1 MTRSTAMLRRLP
13 RRTRQAV
20 PAGLLVLLASCAAY
34 RPLPLPTSPPLA
46 ASWHD
51 LRHAGALR
59 PPLSVAEVAAL
70 AVENDPPLRAARAS
84 LGVARAEVLD
94 AGILPNPSLSAGI
107 TPVIGGPGTTTG
119 WSIGLS
125 QDLQALV
132 TLRPRRQAARAAAGQ
147 VDAALL
153 WQEWQVIGQARLLTV
168 DLVEGARLGRL
179 LRQARAL
186 LAHRY
191 AATRAAVAE
200 GNASLTTV
208 SPDLAALTATERQ
221 IDALDQLQQT
231 RRHQLAALLGL
242 DPGAA
247 LPLAPRLDLPVT
259 PAAAVLASLPTLPE
273 RRPDLL
279 ALRLGYRAQDARVR
293 AAILGQFPRL
303 TIGFT
308 SGSDTGG
315 VRSIGPQVTLDLPVF
330 DRNQG
335 KIALARATRRQLRAE
350 YAARLAAAV
359 GEVRAMLADSALLRR
374 QLRLA
379 RRHLATT
386 RRIAGAATAAFR
398 AGNLTERA
406 YVDFVT
412 TRIETAQQIL
422 GLEQSLLEQQVA
434 MATLTGAGMPAVR
447 LTTAPPAAQAEPRS

>member
-1 MTRSTAMLRRLP
+1 
-13 RRTRQAV
+13 V
-20 PAGLLVLLASCAAY
+20 VLLTGCAAY

-51 LRHAGALR
+51 LRHAGPLH
-59 PPLSVAEVAAL
+59 PPLSVADVAAL
-70 AVENDPPLRAARAS
+70 AVENDPALRAARAR
-84 LGVARAEVLD
+84 LGVAHAEVLD
-94 AGILPNPSLSAGI
+94 AGILPNPSLSAAL

-119 WSIGLS
+119 WSVGLS

-132 TLRPRRQAARAAAGQ
+132 TLRPRLQAARAAAGEI
-147 VDAALL
+147 DASLL

-186 LAHRY
+186 LAHR
-191 AATRAAVAE
+191 ATVTSRAVAQ
-200 GNASLTTV
+200 GNASLTTAA
-208 SPDLAALTATERQ
+208 PDLAALTAVERQ

-242 DPGAA
+242 DPGAS
-247 LPLAPRLDLPVT
+247 LPLAPRLDLPEV
-259 PAAAVLASLPTLPE
+259 PPAAVLASLPTLPE

-279 ALRLGYRAQDARVR
+279 ALRLGYRAQNARVR

-315 VRSIGPQVTLDLPVF
+315 VLSIGPQVTLDLPVF

-350 YAARLAAAV
+350 YAARLATAI
-359 GEVRAMLADSALLRR
+359 GEVRAMAADSALLRR

-379 RRHLATT
+379 RRQLATT
-386 RRIAGAATAAFR
+386 ARMADAATAAFR

-412 TRIETAQQIL
+412 TRIETEQQIL

-434 MATLTGAGMPAVR
+434 MATLTGAGMPTVR
-447 LTTAPPAAQAEPRS
+447 LAAEAEPRS

>member
-1 MTRSTAMLRRLP
+1 MTRSTATLRRLP

-20 PAGLLVLLASCAAY
+20 PAGFLVLLAGCAAY
-34 RPLPLPTSPPLA
+34 RPLPLPAAPPLA
-46 ASWHD
+46 ASLHA

-59 PPLSVAEVAAL
+59 TPLSVPEVAAL
-70 AVENDPPLRAARAS
+70 AVANDPALRAARAS
-84 LGVARAEVLD
+84 LGVARAQVLD
-94 AGILPNPSLSAGI
+94 AGILPNPTLSAAI
-107 TPVIGGPGTTTG
+107 TPVIGGPGTTAG
-119 WSIGLS
+119 WSVGLS

-132 TLRPRRQAARAAAGQ
+132 TLRPRLQAARAEAGQ
-147 VDAALL
+147 VDASLL

-168 DLVEGARLGRL
+168 DLVEGGRLERL

-191 AATRAAVAE
+191 GATRAAVAE
-200 GNASLTTV
+200 GNASLTAV
-208 SPDLAALTATERQ
+208 SPDLAALTTTERQ

-242 DPGAA
+242 APGAA
-247 LPLAPRLDLPVT
+247 LPLAPRLDLPAV
-259 PAAAVLASLPTLPE
+259 PPAAVLASLPTLPE

-308 SGSDTGG
+308 SGSDTSG
-315 VRSIGPQVTLDLPVF
+315 VLSIGPQVTLDLPVF

-350 YAARLAAAV
+350 YAARLATAI
-359 GEVRAMLADSALLRR
+359 GEVRAMAADSALLRR

-386 RRIAGAATAAFR
+386 ARMAAAATAAFR

-422 GLEQSLLEQQVA
+422 ALEQSLLEQQVA

-447 LTTAPPAAQAEPRS
+447 LAAPAEPRS